1 MRGGGRQ
8 DFAELTEAHRHEL
21 QVHCYRMLG
30 SFADAED
37 MVQETMLRAWRR
49 RETFEGRATLR
60 AWLYRI
66 ATNACL
72 DLLSGPARSREIAT
86 DVRDGMPMGT
96 SRGASRGVPRGG
108 LATGASAG
116 GASAAA
122 SENVSGDVSAGS
134 RSVFAE
140 VPWLQPYP
148 DRLLDLAAPTDGRPE
163 AVVVERE
170 TIELAYLAAIQHLPP
185 RQRAVLILRDV
196 AGWPAEET
204 AGALELSVAA
214 VKSALQRARATLRLH
229 LPARRSQWGP
239 ATAPSEEEKAVLR
252 RYMEASV
259 AGDLS
264 ALAALLREDARQ
276 TMPPASLVYDGRAA
290 ILDMWQPVMAG
301 PQAWGEWKALETR
314 ANRCPAVANYVRR
327 PGQSRYTAVNIDVLL
342 VEDGLIAE
350 ITTFGPELN
359 AAFGLPDEL

>member
-1 MRGGGRQ
+1 MRPVGDPADDTRPSGRESGGESGGEGGG
-8 DFAELTEAHRHEL
+8 FAGDGFGEAVEAYRHEL
-21 QVHCYRMLG
+21 QVHCYRILG
-30 SFADAED
+30 SFTDAED
-37 MVQETMLRAWRR
+37 MVQETLLRAWRR
-49 RETFEGRATLR
+49 RETFEGRSTPR

-72 DLLSGPARSREIAT
+72 DLLAGPARSREVTA
-86 DVRDGMPMGT
+86 
-96 SRGASRGVPRGG
+96 GVGGEPRSPF
-108 LATGASAG
+108 T
-116 GASAAA
+116 
-122 SENVSGDVSAGS
+122 
-134 RSVFAE
+134 E

-148 DRLLDLAAPTDGRPE
+148 DRLLDLAGAGQGRPD
-163 AVVVERE
+163 AVAVERE

-204 AGALELSVAA
+204 AAALELSVPA

-229 LPARRSQWGP
+229 LPARRSQWRP
-239 ATAPSEEEKAVLR
+239 VTAPTEEERAVLR
-252 RYMEASV
+252 RYMDASV

-276 TMPPASLVYDGRAA
+276 TMPPASLLYAGRTA
-290 ILDMWQPVMAG
+290 ILEMWRPVMAG
-301 PQAWGEWKALETR
+301 PEAWGEWKALATT
-314 ANRCPAVANYVRR
+314 ANRRPAVANYVRR
-327 PGQSRYTAVNIDVLL
+327 PGESAYTAVNLDVLR

-359 AAFGLPDEL
+359 AVFGLPAEL

>member
-1 MRGGGRQ
+1 MRRGDEHGHHGDEGVRRGEPGA
-8 DFAELTEAHRHEL
+8 FAELAEAHRHEL

-30 SFADAED
+30 SYTDAED

-49 RETFEGRATLR
+49 RETFEGRSTLR

-86 DVRDGMPMGT
+86 DVQEGPA
-96 SRGASRGVPRGG
+96 SGA
-108 LATGASAG
+108 
-116 GASAAA
+116 
-122 SENVSGDVSAGS
+122 
-134 RSVFAE
+134 RSPFAE

-148 DRLLDLAAPTDGRPE
+148 DRLLDLAAPAEGRPE
-163 AVVVERE
+163 ALTVERE

-204 AGALELSVAA
+204 ADALELSVPA

-229 LPARRSQWGP
+229 LPARRAQWGP
-239 ATAPSEEEKAVLR
+239 ATAPTGEERAVLR

-259 AGDLS
+259 DGDLS
-264 ALAALLREDARQ
+264 ALATLLREDARQ
-276 TMPPASLVYDGRAA
+276 TMPPASAVYDGRAA
-290 ILDMWQPVMAG
+290 ILDMWRPVLTG
-301 PQAWGEWKALETR
+301 PQAWGDWKALPTR
-314 ANRCPAVANYVRR
+314 ANRQPAVANYVRR
-327 PGQSRYTAVNIDVLL
+327 PGHPRYTAVNIDVLR

-350 ITTFGPELN
+350 ITTFGPGLH
-359 AAFGLPDEL
+359 AAFGLPAEL